1 MKRLISIALAALMA
15 LSVLSCS
22 GAKNGGESNGATSD
36 TSNSTASTAGQST
49 TTSDTSAVLTT
60 VTEAPQP
67 AMNISVSKIKKN
79 YAILVWDA
87 VEGAAK
93 YRVFRKDGEEWTYER
108 DTYELSVYI
117 GDLTE
122 NTEYTFG
129 IRALDSN
136 KKYLDSAPTPVTF
149 TTK

>member
-22 GAKNGGESNGATSD
+22 GAKNGGESNGATSE
-36 TSNSTASTAGQST
+36 TTNTTSTAGQST
-49 TTSDTSAVLTT
+49 AASDTSAVLTT

-67 AMNISVSKIKKN
+67 AMNISVSKLKKN

-136 KKYLDSAPTPVTF
+136 KKYLDSAPTPITF